1 MTTITEAQRVALV
14 KAADALWDKAS
25 AADTYEET
33 DYYDEPYY
41 VVNDLLDNAT
51 IEAEDAPTPDASP
64 LWRDSDREDWMRDG
78 SIHLELVADPSV
90 AAHFVSWTFVPGTY
104 VAIETTDEMVA
115 VPPEHLPALIAML
128 TEVQRRIGG
137 EAK

>member
-14 KAADALWDKAS
+14 KAADALWDKAT
-25 AADTYEET
+25 DEES

-51 IEAEDAPTPDASP
+51 IEA
-64 LWRDSDREDWMRDG
+64 
-78 SIHLELVADPSV
+78 
-90 AAHFVSWTFVPGTY
+90 
-104 VAIETTDEMVA
+104 
-115 VPPEHLPALIAML
+115 
-128 TEVQRRIGG
+128 G

>member
-25 AADTYEET
+25 AADTDEES

-51 IEAEDAPTPDASP
+51 IEAEDASP
-64 LWRDSDREDWMRDG
+64 LWRDSDREDWMLDG
-78 SIHLELVADPSV
+78 EIHLELVADPCV
-90 AAHFVSWTFVPGTY
+90 TAHSRPWTFVPGTY

-115 VPPEHLPALIAML
+115 VSPEHLPALIAML
-128 TEVQRRIGG
+128 QEVQRRIGG

>member
-1 MTTITEAQRVALV
+1 MTSITEAQRVALV
-14 KAADALWDKAS
+14 KAADALWDKA
-25 AADTYEET
+25 EES

-51 IEAEDAPTPDASP
+51 IEAEDASP

-90 AAHFVSWTFVPGTY
+90 TAHSRPWTFVPGTY

-115 VPPEHLPALIAML
+115 VEPEHLPALIAML
-128 TEVQRRIGG
+128 QELQRRI
-137 EAK
+137 EAGDAL

>member
-25 AADTYEET
+25 AADTDEES

-51 IEAEDAPTPDASP
+51 IEAEDAPP
-64 LWRDSDREDWMRDG
+64 LWRDSDRKDWMRDDT
-78 SIHLELVADPSV
+78 IRLELVDAPYVTVSMRSGGM
-90 AAHFVSWTFVPGTY
+90 FVLIDDDDDS
-104 VAIETTDEMVA
+104 ETVDEG
-115 VPPEHLPALIAML
+115 HLPALIAML
-128 TEVQRRIGG
+128 QEVQRRI
-137 EAK
+137 EAGDAL

>member
-25 AADTYEET
+25 AADTDEES

-51 IEAEDAPTPDASP
+51 IEAEDASP
-64 LWRDSDREDWMRDG
+64 LWRDSDREDWMNDG
-78 SIHLELVADPSV
+78 ADHLELVAAP
-90 AAHFVSWTFVPGTY
+90 Y
-104 VAIETTDEMVA
+104 VTVGINPAGIESGDRPVVIEDADETVA
-115 VPPEHLPALIAML
+115 VSPEHLPALIAML
-128 TEVQRRIGG
+128 QEVQRRI
-137 EAK
+137 EAGDAL

>member
-25 AADTYEET
+25 AADTDEES
-33 DYYDEPYY
+33 DYYGPYCI
-41 VVNDLLDNAT
+41 VNDLLDNAT
-51 IEAEDAPTPDASP
+51 IEAEDASP
-64 LWRDSDREDWMRDG
+64 LWRDSDRKGWMNDG
-78 SIHLELVADPSV
+78 GTQLELVAAPYITV
-90 AAHFVSWTFVPGTY
+90 AAAARGGSVLIDDDS
-104 VAIETTDEMVA
+104 ETVA

-137 EAK
+137 DAL

>member
-25 AADTYEET
+25 AADTDEES

-51 IEAEDAPTPDASP
+51 IEAEDTTP
-64 LWRDSDREDWMRDG
+64 LWRDSDREDWMLDG
-78 SIHLELVADPSV
+78 EIHLEPV
-90 AAHFVSWTFVPGTY
+90 AAPY
-104 VAIETTDEMVA
+104 MAVAINPAWIESGTSVRVWDGDETVA
-115 VPPEHLPALIAML
+115 VDPEHLPALIATL
-128 TEVQRRIGG
+128 QEVQHRIGG
-137 EAK
+137 DAL

>member
-14 KAADALWDKAS
+14 KAADALWDKVTD
-25 AADTYEET
+25 ADTDEES

-51 IEAEDAPTPDASP
+51 IEAEDASP

-78 SIHLELVADPSV
+78 SIHLELVADPYV
-90 AAHFVSWTFVPGTY
+90 AAHFGPYTFLPGTY

-115 VPPEHLPALIAML
+115 VSPEHLPALIAML
-128 TEVQRRIGG
+128 QEMQRRI
-137 EAK
+137 EAGDAL

>member
-25 AADTYEET
+25 
-33 DYYDEPYY
+33 DEAYY

-51 IEAEDAPTPDASP
+51 IEAEDAPP
-64 LWRDSDREDWMRDG
+64 LWRDSERKGWCKREG
-78 SIHLELVADPSV
+78 SIHLELVAAPHVTVEISRGWSV
-90 AAHFVSWTFVPGTY
+90 LISDD
-104 VAIETTDEMVA
+104 DEMVA
-115 VPPEHLPALIAML
+115 ILPEHLPALIAML

-137 EAK
+137 GSC

>member
-51 IEAEDAPTPDASP
+51 IEAEDASP

-90 AAHFVSWTFVPGTY
+90 TAHSRPWTFVPGTY

-115 VPPEHLPALIAML
+115 VEPEHLPALIAML
-128 TEVQRRIGG
+128 QEVQRRI
-137 EAK
+137 EAGDAL